1 MLALGLQYSLFVF
14 LAATG
19 TIQLAAAYAGLQ
31 GLQLVGSRRWAT
43 LIGVAMLI
51 GAFAWFFGLVD
62 RNVRGLE
69 GAEQT
74 LLFVP
79 AAVAAVFITGIA
91 ASLVHRFGDPKEA
104 SSGSVSREHRPNVTR
119 GLEALRS
126 RSYLDALLDDEE
138 RSS

>member
-1 MLALGLQYSLFVF
+1 VLALALQYSLFVF
-14 LAATG
+14 LAAIG
-19 TIQLAAAYAGLQ
+19 TIQLATAYAGLK
-31 GLQLVGSRRWAT
+31 GLQLVGSRRWAI
-43 LIGVAMLI
+43 LMGVATLI

-79 AAVAAVFITGIA
+79 AAVVAVAITGIA
-91 ASLVHRFGDPKEA
+91 ASLVHRIGDSEEPT
-104 SSGSVSREHRPNVTR
+104 SGSMSREFGPNVTR

-126 RSYLDALLDDEE
+126 RTYLDALLDDDE
-138 RSS
+138 SSS

>member
-14 LAATG
+14 LAAIG

-31 GLQLVGSRRWAT
+31 GLQLVGSGRWAI
-43 LIGVAMLI
+43 LIGLATLI

-62 RNVRGLE
+62 RNARGLE

-79 AAVAAVFITGIA
+79 AAVAAVAITGII
-91 ASLVHRFGDPKEA
+91 ASLAHRFGDPEEPA
-104 SSGSVSREHRPNVTR
+104 SGSMPRERRTNVIR

-126 RSYLDALLDDEE
+126 RTYLDVLLDDEE
-138 RSS
+138 SSS